1 MKRQWMIAVMAVVF
15 FATGAAIAGD
25 AGSIRGTVVDPRG
38 KPVSQAKVTASS
50 AGEGQSLERFT
61 QTDVHGEFVL
71 ENLPWG
77 KYIVTAEKPE
87 AGYPDSGSA
96 FYGGGAPN
104 EIMLGDK
111 ATSAPVAIKLQSKTS
126 IVTGTVADDVSS
138 QPVMATFLLR
148 RVDDPTKWITIA
160 QPPTFRVL
168 VPSDTEVTMEVS
180 APAYKVWYYPGTGDA
195 AKKTHL
201 RVRKG
206 QELKLKIRLQR
217 DVLNCAC
224 LDRPTR
230 WGLGPDSPDFQI
242 HGSDG
247 LAVETLRCNKESARM
262 MPRDAQPM
270 HASTDLP

>member
-1 MKRQWMIAVMAVVF
+1 MKRESIITVIAVVF
-15 FATGAAIAGD
+15 SVAGAAIAED
-25 AGSIRGTVVDPRG
+25 AGSIRGTVLDPRG
-38 KPVSQAKVTASS
+38 KPVIQARVTASS
-50 AGEGQSLERFT
+50 SGEGQSLERFT
-61 QTDVHGEFVL
+61 QTDERGAFVL

-87 AGYPDSGSA
+87 AGYPDSGST
-96 FYGGGAPN
+96 FYGNGAPN
-104 EIMLGDK
+104 VLALDDK
-111 ATSAPVAIKLQSKTS
+111 AASASVVIKLQSKTS
-126 IVTGTVADDVSS
+126 IISGTVADDVSS
-138 QPVMATFLLR
+138 QPVMPTFLLR

-206 QELKLKIRLQR
+206 QALKLKIRLQR

-247 LAVETLRCNKESARM
+247 LALETLRCNKESAEM
-262 MPRDAQPM
+262 MRDAQHM
-270 HASTDLP
+270 HASMDLP